1 MADVNYKVNLDGVP
15 FHIVSVGH
23 GITGHIKMHVHSIT
37 SYEIHYVES
46 GEGILRLRSGEH
58 GLKKGTFYL
67 TGPGVAHEQIT
78 VSREPMEELVLYYTV
93 PLSCRAQPQRED
105 WMECLLDQRFW
116 IGDDAGEVSDILRG
130 IIRETER
137 RPAGFQAM
145 IPHLAGQLFITLG
158 RMYRAGQPE
167 QGEVYMPCSDEGKY
181 LQIERMFLDDPVHI
195 TIHGLAE
202 ALGLSV
208 RQVQRLMKSHYG
220 ITFRQMQMDNKLE
233 LACRLLEDTHD
244 SVEKIAEKT
253 GFSAADYF
261 GYCFK
266 KKYGMS
272 PGKFRKE
279 AGQRPWITEE

>member
-233 LACRLLEDTHD
+233 LACRLLEDTRD
-244 SVEKIAEKT
+244 SCLLYT
-253 GFSAADYF
+253 
-261 GYCFK
+261 
-266 KKYGMS
+266 S
-272 PGKFRKE
+272 PSPRDCS
-279 AGQRPWITEE
+279 